1 MQNTCSQQIS
11 REQFHAI
18 FAAYLG
24 WTLDAFDFFIMVFV
38 LREVAASFHVPVG
51 DVATAITLTLACRAV
66 GAIIFG
72 RLADRFGR
80 RPILM
85 LNIVCYALLEF
96 CSGLAPTLTAFL
108 VLRALFGVAMGGEW
122 GVASSLVMESVP
134 EKWRGLASGVLQA
147 GYPSGYLLAS
157 LLYLALPWLGW
168 RGMFMVGILPALLAF
183 YVRRSVQES
192 PAWQSFSAEDR
203 QANIWTILRQRAGF
217 VGFAVVLMTAL
228 NFFAHGSQDLYPS
241 EFLGTQHKLS
251 TDMISSI
258 MIVANIGGLI
268 GGIAFGMLSQQ
279 IGRKWAMA
287 LAVLLALPVLP
298 FWASAST
305 PLMLG
310 FTAFLMLLCVQGA
323 WGIVPAYLNELSPP
337 SVRATFPGFV
347 YQAGNFLAAANA
359 NIQIWIAGHFA
370 DNYGL
375 TMALTAGVMAV
386 LVALLV
392 ASGPEPKGARMA
404 AKPRTSPPGDNGAGT
419 LVTPAPIGSPGYGL

>member
-1 MQNTCSQQIS
+1 MQNTSGEQTSQGQL
-11 REQFHAI
+11 HAL

-38 LREVAASFHVPVG
+38 LREVAASFQVPVG

-80 RPILM
+80 RPVLM

-108 VLRALFGVAMGGEW
+108 ILRALFGVAMGGEW

-168 RGMFMVGILPALLAF
+168 RGMFMVGILPAVLAF

-203 QANIWTILRQRAGF
+203 KVGIWQVLRRSAGF
-217 VGFAVVLMTAL
+217 ASFAVVLMMAL

-241 EFLGTQHKLS
+241 EFLGAQHKLS
-251 TDMISSI
+251 TDMISAI

-268 GGIAFGMLSQQ
+268 GGIAFGMLSQR
-279 IGRKWAMA
+279 IGRKWAMT

-310 FTAFLMLLCVQGA
+310 FTAFLMLVCVQGA

-370 DNYGL
+370 NNYGL
-375 TMALTAGVMAV
+375 TMALTAGVMAI

-404 AKPRTSPPGDNGAGT
+404 AKPRGT
-419 LVTPAPIGSPGYGL
+419 APKNDGTGILTASVL